1 MILQLVKVSHA
12 DLPKVTRMVFVEIGS
27 VMVLSTSHTTST
39 GMLTVLADTTV
50 AGGDVAAAARRL
62 VS

>member
-39 GMLTVLADTTV
+39 GMLTVLADTNV
-50 AGGDVAAAARRL
+50 AG
-62 VS
+62 